1 MTLPKLNPNTP
12 TLMDG
17 EVRLFKRKHSSVW
30 QVVFMMDGRQV
41 RVSTKK
47 RILKDAKD
55 AAREIYLDYRFRQK
69 NGLPVISKRFADV
82 AALCRATM
90 KEQLENGAGKK
101 SFRDYIIVI
110 DKYLVPFFGDVFVTS
125 IDYEMLQKFAR
136 WREEKMGREPRASTL
151 NTHNSALN
159 RIFDEA
165 VARGYMNK
173 SQIPVLVNKGRDS
186 VRRPDFTRE
195 EYATLIRKLPSW
207 IDAGREGKSRDM
219 RHLLRDYILILAN
232 TGMRHGTEAENL
244 RWKHISL
251 FEDKGLKYLEMSVS
265 GKTGRRDIICRAGT
279 INYLKRIQ
287 SRCPDI
293 AHLSFEQ
300 LIKSKLDEPVFRL
313 PDGTAS
319 ANLRHTFKIFMKDTG
334 LLTCPRT
341 GQDRTL
347 YSLRH
352 TYATFSLLNDGMDVH
367 TLAVQ
372 MGTSILMIERHY
384 SHLTPRLK
392 KEMLSGK
399 RYDTLYKDYTAALSN
414 GFAVTDEDLQR
425 AIVDAEIEES
435 LPQEPK
441 VTAVAKSGSK
451 PSVNT
456 SGDTNHK
463 KTQVS
468 RKALEMLSNG
478 ALSEKSALAAIGTH
492 QDAYSVAPDI
502 RLKTLKLVEQDTLSE
517 RGLTAILGV

>member
-1 MTLPKLNPNTP
+1 MLIVPKLNPNTP

-17 EVRLFKRKHSSVW
+17 EVRLFKRKHSKVW
-30 QVVFMMDGRQV
+30 QVAFTLDGRQV
-41 RVSTKK
+41 RVSSKK
-47 RILKDAKD
+47 RILNDAVA

-90 KEQLENGAGKK
+90 KQQLDNGVGKK

-110 DKYLVPFFGDVFVTS
+110 DKYLVPFFGDIFVTS

-136 WREEKMGREPRASTL
+136 WREAKMGREPRSSTL

-173 SQIPVLVNKGRDS
+173 SQVPVLVNKGRDS

-244 RWKHISL
+244 CWKHISL
-251 FEDKGLKYLEMSVS
+251 FEDKGLKYLEMSVT

-293 AHLSFEQ
+293 ADMSFEQ
-300 LIKSKLDEPVFRL
+300 LIK
-313 PDGTAS
+313 GTIRSTCVS
-319 ANLRHTFKIFMKDTG
+319 ACLMAQPAQ
-334 LLTCPRT
+334 TCVR
-341 GQDRTL
+341 R
-347 YSLRH
+347 S
-352 TYATFSLLNDGMDVH
+352 
-367 TLAVQ
+367 
-372 MGTSILMIERHY
+372 
-384 SHLTPRLK
+384 
-392 KEMLSGK
+392 
-399 RYDTLYKDYTAALSN
+399 RYL
-414 GFAVTDEDLQR
+414 
-425 AIVDAEIEES
+425 
-435 LPQEPK
+435 
-441 VTAVAKSGSK
+441 
-451 PSVNT
+451 
-456 SGDTNHK
+456 
-463 KTQVS
+463 
-468 RKALEMLSNG
+468 
-478 ALSEKSALAAIGTH
+478 
-492 QDAYSVAPDI
+492 
-502 RLKTLKLVEQDTLSE
+502 
-517 RGLTAILGV
+517 